1 LENWGTLIILIIVG
15 SRSQQPFQEER
26 EDRENERE
34 RERERK
40 EGMVG
45 AKAAAGMRAPDIM
58 M

>member
-1 LENWGTLIILIIVG
+1 MKE
-15 SRSQQPFQEER
+15 REREER
-26 EDRENERE
+26 EN
-34 RERERK
+34 ERERK